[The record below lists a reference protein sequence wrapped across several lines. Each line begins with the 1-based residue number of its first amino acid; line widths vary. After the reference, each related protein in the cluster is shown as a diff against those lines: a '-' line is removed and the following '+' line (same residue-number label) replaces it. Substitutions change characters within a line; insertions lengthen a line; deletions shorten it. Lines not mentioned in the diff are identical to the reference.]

1 MPDFSYGQVQQ
12 TSQVQ
17 RQVLSQKQIQ
27 SLKLLAMS
35 GEDLNAEIRK
45 AVNENPAL
53 EIARDTAAAA
63 SADASRASLPYD
75 NTRTSYTSAAGN
87 EAAQKFQDAYEN
99 AADTRETLQEHL
111 LFQLNVMKLSPDEKS
126 LGKALIENLNENGWH
141 ILAPASLLDKSRPA
155 QNTAMLD
162 KMLHIIRCMDPEGTC
177 CNDMEESLY
186 VQAQIAGDAPPLAL
200 FILDGHIDVLYSNDA
215 TPDIERIKRKII
227 KLQEASKRE
236 SFGGERAIDSLAITS
251 ADVENAIAFISRLNP
266 HPAQGYGKAPTHY
279 ISPDISVTETT
290 GEAPSSFGENEMF
303 VENTHEKYFRITLAK
318 GAIPSVRIVPGFNA
332 QRHKELKK
340 NLKAAEQ
347 FLDNLAYRKSLLLQ
361 SCEIIVK
368 TQIGFFSSHGKGYLE
383 ELTQSETARILGV
396 NESTVSR
403 MANEK
408 FMQTPWGQLFPL
420 KYFFTNSQ
428 DKVKFALRQL
438 IENRASGKK
447 PLSDRE
453 LVEKLAAQ
461 GIHVA
466 RRTVAKYRTQLAIG
480 SSYTRGKT
488 PNP

>member
-53 EIARDTAAAA
+53 EIVRDTAAAA
-63 SADASRASLPYD
+63 SADAPRASLPYD
-75 NTRTSYTSAAGN
+75 NTRTSYASQAGN

-99 AADTRETLQEHL
+99 AADTRETLQAHL

-236 SFGGERAIDSLAITS
+236 SFGGERAIDSLTITS

-279 ISPDISVTETT
+279 ISPDISVTEAT
-290 GEAPSSFGENEMF
+290 GEA
-303 VENTHEKYFRITLAK
+303 
-318 GAIPSVRIVPGFNA
+318 
-332 QRHKELKK
+332 RHHPVKMKCSWK
-340 NLKAAEQ
+340 I
-347 FLDNLAYRKSLLLQ
+347 RTKSI
-361 SCEIIVK
+361 S
-368 TQIGFFSSHGKGYLE
+368 
-383 ELTQSETARILGV
+383 A
-396 NESTVSR
+396 
-403 MANEK
+403 
-408 FMQTPWGQLFPL
+408 
-420 KYFFTNSQ
+420 
-428 DKVKFALRQL
+428 
-438 IENRASGKK
+438 
-447 PLSDRE
+447 
-453 LVEKLAAQ
+453 
-461 GIHVA
+461 
-466 RRTVAKYRTQLAIG
+466 
-480 SSYTRGKT
+480 
-488 PNP
+488 

>member
-53 EIARDTAAAA
+53 EIVRDTAAAA

-75 NTRTSYTSAAGN
+75 NTRTSYASQAGN

-99 AADTRETLQEHL
+99 AADTRETLQAHL

-236 SFGGERAIDSLAITS
+236 SFGGERAIDSLTITS
-251 ADVENAIAFISRLNP
+251 ADVEKAIAFISRLNP

-279 ISPDISVTETT
+279 ISPDISVTEAT
-290 GEAPSSFGENEMF
+290 GEAPSSSDENEMF

-361 SCEIIVK
+361 SCEI
-368 TQIGFFSSHGKGYLE
+368 
-383 ELTQSETARILGV
+383 
-396 NESTVSR
+396 
-403 MANEK
+403 
-408 FMQTPWGQLFPL
+408 
-420 KYFFTNSQ
+420 
-428 DKVKFALRQL
+428 
-438 IENRASGKK
+438 
-447 PLSDRE
+447 
-453 LVEKLAAQ
+453 
-461 GIHVA
+461 
-466 RRTVAKYRTQLAIG
+466 
-480 SSYTRGKT
+480 
-488 PNP
+488 

>member
-1 MPDFSYGQVQQ
+1 MPDLSYGQVQQ

-53 EIARDTAAAA
+53 EIVRNDGANSDVPRT
-63 SADASRASLPYD
+63 SLPYD
-75 NTRTSYTSAAGN
+75 NTRTSYASAAGA

-111 LFQLNVMKLSPDEKS
+111 LFQLNVMKLSPDEKA
-126 LGKALIENLNENGWH
+126 LGKALIENLNGNGWH

-155 QNTAMLD
+155 QNTSMLD
-162 KMLHIIRCMDPEGTC
+162 KMMNIIRRMDPEGTC
-177 CNDMEESLY
+177 CNDMEESLF

-215 TPDIERIKRKII
+215 APNIERIKRKII
-227 KLQEASKRE
+227 TLQEASKLE
-236 SFGGERAIDSLAITS
+236 SFGEEKPIDSLAITS
-251 ADVENAIAFISRLNP
+251 DDVKNVIAFISHLNP
-266 HPAQGYGKAPTHY
+266 HPAQGYGRAPTHY
-279 ISPDISVTETT
+279 VSPDIAVTEST
-290 GEAPSSFGENEMF
+290 GEMPSAPGENEAF
-303 VENTHEKYFRITLAK
+303 VENTYEKYFRITLAK
-318 GAIPSVRIVPGFNA
+318 GAIPDVRISPAFSA
-332 QRHKELKK
+332 ERHKALKK

-347 FLDNLAYRKSLLLQ
+347 FLDSLAYRKSLMLR

-368 TQIGFFSSHGKGYLE
+368 AQIGFFSSRGRGYLE

-438 IENRASGKK
+438 IENRASDKK

-453 LVEKLAAQ
+453 LVEKLALQ
-461 GIHVA
+461 GIRVA
-466 RRTVAKYRTQLAIG
+466 RRTVAKYRSQLAIG
-480 SSYTRGKT
+480 SSYNRGKT
-488 PNP
+488 PKH